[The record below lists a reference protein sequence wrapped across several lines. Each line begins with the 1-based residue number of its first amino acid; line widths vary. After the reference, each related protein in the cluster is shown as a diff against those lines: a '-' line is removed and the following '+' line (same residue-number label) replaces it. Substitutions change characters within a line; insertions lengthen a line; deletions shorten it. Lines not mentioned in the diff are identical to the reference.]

1 MTAGYGEAGA
11 DGRRAESE
19 LVAAAHASGIL
30 LAGPNGQG
38 VVSTPS
44 SLCAQM
50 VAPYPPAGRIGIAS
64 QSGNIVSSFENLAA
78 PQRGRCE
85 PRRSRPATRPT
96 IGVVDFLEYFAN
108 DPETTVGLGYLEGV
122 EHGRALY
129 ERMHDAAAH
138 QPLVLVK
145 GGVTE
150 QGSRAAASH
159 TGALATDDRV
169 FRGACRQAGV
179 SLATTVEEG
188 FEVAATFATQP
199 LPAGPNTV
207 VLTTAGGWG
216 VLTADAIT
224 RSQLHLL
231 ELPGDLGAA
240 IDAKLPPRWSRGNP
254 IDLAAAETRDTI
266 PEVLELVACHPEVD
280 AVIFVGLG
288 VQSNEAR
295 IMRDGAVRGGARPRP
310 HRVLPRAPGRPLR
323 GGRRRDLGDH
333 RQADPVRDG
342 AGGQRSRQPRAG
354 GRARHRSLL
363 RLVGTPRGAPRSSNC
378 GCAHAHLA
386 RRVA

>member
-1 MTAGYGEAGA
+1 MSRAISAGN
-11 DGRRAESE
+11 
-19 LVAAAHASGIL
+19 AAA
-30 LAGPNGQG
+30 
-38 VVSTPS
+38 
-44 SLCAQM
+44 
-50 VAPYPPAGRIGIAS
+50 
-64 QSGNIVSSFENLAA
+64 
-78 PQRGRCE
+78 
-85 PRRSRPATRPT
+85 
-96 IGVVDFLEYFAN
+96 IGVVDFLEYFAD
-108 DPETTVGLGYLEGV
+108 DPETAVGLGYLEGV

-138 QPLVLVK
+138 RPLVLVK

-150 QGSRAAASH
+150 QGGRAAASH

-295 IMRDGAVRGGARPRP
+295 IMRDGPFAEGHGLDRIASFHERQDARYAAAAAEISETTGKPILCATELAVSDPDNPGPAG
-310 HRVLPRAPGRPLR
+310 VRAT
-323 GGRRRDLGDH
+323 
-333 RQADPVRDG
+333 
-342 AGGQRSRQPRAG
+342 
-354 GRARHRSLL
+354 RSLL
-363 RLVGTPRGAPRSSNC
+363 RLVGAPRGARARAAVAARAPPRPETSRDARTPLDR
-378 GCAHAHLA
+378 GVPRARRGGGARRRVPPRTRPE
-386 RRVA
+386 RRVARRRRRHARCGRRGAYRSRSSMPSVRSTCRRGSCSS